1 MPRFREMPVSSTPAS
16 SLLSEYFDERAA
28 TFPVA
33 QGSYHTATPVD
44 ATFTPPAGVFV
55 VAVAD
60 GAADASVRDAGGV
73 GDVTP
78 DGDDALA
85 CGGVR
90 RLEPGADGRVRY
102 EVKHLFVRP
111 VARGR
116 GLGRLVLAELER
128 RAIDLGAEQL
138 VLDTN
143 DSLEAAGGLY
153 RAAGYSL
160 IEPYNDNPN
169 ATAWYGKTAR

>member
-16 SLLSEYFDERAA
+16 SLLSEYFAERAA
-28 TFPVA
+28 TFPVT

-44 ATFTPPAGVFV
+44 ATFTPPAGVFLVV
-55 VAVAD
+55 VA
-60 GAADASVRDAGGV
+60 AADAGAPDDAGAAA
-73 GDVTP
+73 GDAADD
-78 DGDDALA
+78 DGDALA

-90 RLEPGADGRVRY
+90 RLEDGPDGRVRY

-111 VARGR
+111 DARGR
-116 GLGRLVLAELER
+116 GLGRQMLVELEH
-128 RAIDLGAEQL
+128 RAIGLGADQL

-169 ATAWYGKTAR
+169 ATSWYGRSVR

>member
-16 SLLSEYFDERAA
+16 SLLSEYFAERAA
-28 TFPVA
+28 TFPVT
-33 QGSYHTATPVD
+33 QGSYHTANPVD

-55 VAVAD
+55 VVTTDDDAEAPDEAV
-60 GAADASVRDAGGV
+60 R
-73 GDVTP
+73 
-78 DGDDALA
+78 ALA

-90 RLEPGADGRVRY
+90 RLESGPDGRVRY

-111 VARGR
+111 DARGR
-116 GLGRLVLAELER
+116 GLGRQVLVELER
-128 RAIDLGAEQL
+128 RAIALGADEL

-169 ATAWYGKTAR
+169 ATSWYGRPVR

>member
-1 MPRFREMPVSSTPAS
+1 M
-16 SLLSEYFDERAA
+16 
-28 TFPVA
+28 
-33 QGSYHTATPVD
+33 
-44 ATFTPPAGVFV
+44 FV

-60 GAADASVRDAGGV
+60 GAADGAADEGVRDDAAV
-73 GDVTP
+73 DDVAL
-78 DGDDALA
+78 DVADALA

-169 ATAWYGKTAR
+169 ATAWYGKNAR

>member
-16 SLLSEYFDERAA
+16 SLLSEYFAERAA
-28 TFPVA
+28 TFPVT

-44 ATFTPPAGVFV
+44 ATFTPPVGVFLVV
-55 VAVAD
+55 VADVDAGDDAGAD
-60 GAADASVRDAGGV
+60 GAGAAD
-73 GDVTP
+73 DV
-78 DGDDALA
+78 DALA

-90 RLEPGADGRVRY
+90 RLEDGPDGRVRY

-111 VARGR
+111 DARGR
-116 GLGRLVLAELER
+116 GLGRRMLVELEQ
-128 RAIDLGAEQL
+128 RAIGLGADQL

-169 ATAWYGKTAR
+169 ATSWYGRSVR

>member
-1 MPRFREMPVSSTPAS
+1 MPVSSTPAS

-60 GAADASVRDAGGV
+60 GAADEATQGIA
-73 GDVTP
+73 
-78 DGDDALA
+78 DALA

>member
-1 MPRFREMPVSSTPAS
+1 MPVSSTPAS
-16 SLLSEYFDERAA
+16 SLLSEYFAERAA
-28 TFPVA
+28 TFPVT

-44 ATFTPPAGVFV
+44 ATFTPPAGVFLVV
-55 VAVAD
+55 VADAGAADDAGAD
-60 GAADASVRDAGGV
+60 GAGAAD
-73 GDVTP
+73 DV
-78 DGDDALA
+78 DALA

-90 RLEPGADGRVRY
+90 RLEDGPDGRVRY

-111 VARGR
+111 DARGR
-116 GLGRLVLAELER
+116 GLGRQMLVELEQ
-128 RAIDLGAEQL
+128 RAIGLGADQL

-169 ATAWYGKTAR
+169 ATSWYGRSVR